1 MEINYF
7 KQKTKN
13 FASDLDLTFLI
24 HPIKKDLSIS
34 ADEQAIKNSVKNLV
48 LTNHYERLFHPEIG
62 SNVSK
67 LLFENNSPLLKNHI
81 ENEIFNAITNFEPRV
96 RLISI
101 DVQDFTEQNN
111 AYFVTITYYAL
122 NATVESTIDIVL
134 EKLR

>member
-7 KQKTKN
+7 KQKAKN

-34 ADEQAIKNSVKNLV
+34 SDEQAIKNSVKNLI

-62 SNVSK
+62 SNITK
-67 LLFENNSPLLKNHI
+67 LLFENSSPLLMNHI
-81 ENEIFNAITNFEPRV
+81 ENEIFNTITNFEPRV
-96 RLISI
+96 KLISI
-101 DVQDFTEQNN
+101 DVSDLSEENN
-111 AYFVTITYYAL
+111 AFIVTITYYAL
-122 NATVESTIDIVL
+122 NATVASTIDIVL